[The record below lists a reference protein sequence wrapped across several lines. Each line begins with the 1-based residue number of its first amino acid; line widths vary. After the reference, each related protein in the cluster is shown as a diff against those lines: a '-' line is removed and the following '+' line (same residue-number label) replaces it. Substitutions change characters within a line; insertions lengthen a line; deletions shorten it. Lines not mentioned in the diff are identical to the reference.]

1 VYASTSYVK
10 RMSLW
15 QSLTYI
21 HNQYNLPWSFIGV
34 LILLQGYLLKNFQL
48 GQIVIIL
55 FTYLL
60 EEEPRVETDF
70 LSITTVENLQQ
81 YSLLICQPRAPC
93 WGLTFNQ
100 NRQFWILHLQIR
112 KFDQVNP
119 ASANQT
125 GSFATIS

>member
-60 EEEPRVETDF
+60 EEEPRGWNWFFVYHD
-70 LSITTVENLQQ
+70 SRKSATVFTVNMPATCLLLRLNFPSKPAILNS
-81 YSLLICQPRAPC
+81 SLTNKKVWSSESC
-93 WGLTFNQ
+93 
-100 NRQFWILHLQIR
+100 
-112 KFDQVNP
+112 
-119 ASANQT
+119 
-125 GSFATIS
+125 